1 MRIEVR
7 RKLASS
13 LVMLEIGGNDFNY
26 AFLQLQTRR
35 PTGGGYGTGGNV
47 TRIVEILEQVG
58 ALVPQVVQSITNAAK
73 VRTRIRVSRF
83 HRP

>member
-1 MRIEVR
+1 MVQTDWYIPRFLPVIRSMRIEVR

-35 PTGGGYGTGGNV
+35 PTGGADTAPATSPV
-47 TRIVEILEQVG
+47 
-58 ALVPQVVQSITNAAK
+58 
-73 VRTRIRVSRF
+73 
-83 HRP
+83 